1 MGVVN
6 NSKGALPEIAKRISS
21 VASDIVT
28 VRTATVFTD
37 SVAPA
42 QTEVVLDNDPSQTPI
57 NALGLNFSL
66 AKGTRVVCLAYPPR
80 GLVVLGAIADSS
92 GGSVSEITLLCDDTV
107 QEMIIDCESIQTL
120 TSAVGSTLWLNR
132 DGGNIRLF
140 DDATGNPELVVCGTV
155 GSEVHINTNQVW
167 ATTAGAAAGSALY
180 LNHTT
185 NQPVYIMQAQSGGAT
200 LGAGWLVLASN
211 ARVVSNAG
219 YLHLNWD
226 NGLPVAIGSSAASP
240 GRLGGTAGWQ
250 VDDTLNVITTTTTG
264 YPVAGNANCSL
275 TVGGLIQ
282 RIASSRR
289 YKKEIEPLAVDLEAV
304 LGLQPRRFKFKHRFE
319 NIDGLI
325 VELDRDEAP
334 WNTGFIAEEA
344 HDLGLVDWVE
354 YTDDGEIEGFHYV
367 NFIAAHQAVL
377 QDHQARIAE
386 LEAKNESLEA
396 RLARLEKIVA
406 KLPPGLTK

>member
-140 DDATGNPELVVCGTV
+140 DDSTGNPELVVCGTA
-155 GSEVHINTNQVW
+155 GSEVHINTNQIW
-167 ATTAGAAAGSALY
+167 ATVAGGASGAAL
-180 LNHTT
+180 
-185 NQPVYIMQAQSGGAT
+185 
-200 LGAGWLVLASN
+200 
-211 ARVVSNAG
+211 
-219 YLHLNWD
+219 
-226 NGLPVAIGSSAASP
+226 
-240 GRLGGTAGWQ
+240 
-250 VDDTLNVITTTTTG
+250 
-264 YPVAGNANCSL
+264 
-275 TVGGLIQ
+275 
-282 RIASSRR
+282 
-289 YKKEIEPLAVDLEAV
+289 
-304 LGLQPRRFKFKHRFE
+304 
-319 NIDGLI
+319 
-325 VELDRDEAP
+325 
-334 WNTGFIAEEA
+334 
-344 HDLGLVDWVE
+344 
-354 YTDDGEIEGFHYV
+354 
-367 NFIAAHQAVL
+367 
-377 QDHQARIAE
+377 
-386 LEAKNESLEA
+386 
-396 RLARLEKIVA
+396 
-406 KLPPGLTK
+406 